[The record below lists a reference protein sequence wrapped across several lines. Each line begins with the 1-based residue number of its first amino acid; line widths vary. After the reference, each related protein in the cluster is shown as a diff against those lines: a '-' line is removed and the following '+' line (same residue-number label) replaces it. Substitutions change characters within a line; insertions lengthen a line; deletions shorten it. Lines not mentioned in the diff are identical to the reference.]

1 MTATDDKAKKAAIL
15 SLMHGFPSS
24 QGQITEHT
32 LGAYMLA
39 VADTSADAVKRSC
52 GQFLAGKVDGHN
64 NSFLPTAAEL
74 SANARAW
81 DSAIA
86 QVTADQEL
94 AKLGVPID
102 NGLLQMDFGHGN
114 VDLRG
119 LTVAEQDTIIRNN
132 GKIGGTMV
140 NGKLIGAQNAA
151 LLTLDQKRAALKG
164 LPKPEAVPIPKLRKV

>member
-39 VADTSADAVKRSC
+39 VADASADAVKRSC

-86 QVTADQEL
+86 RVTADQEL
-94 AKLGVPID
+94 AKIGRTVSYPIGTLPPPPLEPLGPIKIEINGVPT
-102 NGLLQMDFGHGN
+102 N
-114 VDLRG
+114 VEHLTYAEKMEAIRTGQLPDALPAPERIPVPRLR
-119 LTVAEQDTIIRNN
+119 NM
-132 GKIGGTMV
+132 K
-140 NGKLIGAQNAA
+140 
-151 LLTLDQKRAALKG
+151 
-164 LPKPEAVPIPKLRKV
+164 